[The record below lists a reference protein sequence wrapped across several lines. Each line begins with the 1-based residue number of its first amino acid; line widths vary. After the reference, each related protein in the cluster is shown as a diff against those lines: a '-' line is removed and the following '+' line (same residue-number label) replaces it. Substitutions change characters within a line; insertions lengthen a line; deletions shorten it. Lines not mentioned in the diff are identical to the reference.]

1 MKRLFP
7 QSIAGRLIALL
18 LCAIVVAQIATG
30 LLFYRERR
38 EVLSLLNR
46 EFLVGRTV
54 AMVRLVEGSP
64 VDLHD
69 SLVATASTRRLR
81 FWISDE
87 SFTNANAVL
96 GGKARQVRDGLMNA
110 LAPSQRQVLID
121 LSARKSDVRKHHD
134 RWSHGEGR
142 HKRKNW
148 RWRGGDA
155 DGLYLSVH
163 LESGRWLNLY
173 ADARAH
179 RFPLRGPW
187 LFSLLL
193 MAFAITVVV
202 IVMIRRITKPMKNLA
217 DAADR
222 LGRGESVAPLAVSG
236 PKEIQRTNRAF
247 NEMRERLVRFVDGRT
262 RTLAAISHDLRTPIT
277 SLRLRAEFV
286 DDEEIRAKIIETLD
300 EMQRMVEATLAFA
313 REESAEEETRSV
325 DIGDMIETVCREFDE
340 MGHELTCTISSPIQ
354 TRCRPTALKRAFRNL
369 VENAVT
375 YGKRAT
381 LTACRDGSDAVIRIV
396 DEGPGIPDD
405 KIEEVFEPF
414 ARLETS
420 RNRNTGGVGL
430 GLSIARSIVRNHGG
444 EITLDNLEPGGL
456 EVTIRFPV
464 A

>member
-46 EFLVGRTV
+46 EFLVGRIV
-54 AMVRLVEGSP
+54 AMVHLVEGSP
-64 VDLHD
+64 FELHD

-87 SFTNANAVL
+87 SFIDANGTIGRKAQQLRL
-96 GGKARQVRDGLMNA
+96 GLGNA
-110 LAPSQRQVLID
+110 LAPSQRTVRID
-121 LSARKSDVRKHHD
+121 LSARKSEVRKHHD
-134 RWSHGEGR
+134 RWSRGGER
-142 HKRKNW
+142 RKRKNW
-148 RWRGGDA
+148 RWRGGGTN
-155 DGLYLSVH
+155 GLYLSVQ
-163 LESGRWLNLY
+163 LASGRWLNLY
-173 ADARAH
+173 ADAHAH

-193 MAFAITVVV
+193 MALAITVIV

-222 LGRGESVAPLAVSG
+222 LGRGETVAPLAVSG
-236 PKEIQRTNRAF
+236 PREIQRTNHAF

-286 DDEEIRAKIIETLD
+286 DDEETRNKIIETLD

-313 REESAEEETRSV
+313 REESAEEETQSV
-325 DIGDMIETVCREFDE
+325 DIGELVKSICREFDE
-340 MGHELTCTISSPIQ
+340 IGHELTCTISSTIEG
-354 TRCRPTALKRAFRNL
+354 RCRPTALKRAIRNL
-369 VENAVT
+369 TENAVT

-381 LTACRDGSDAVIRIV
+381 LSADREGNDAVISIV
-396 DEGPGIPDD
+396 DEGPGIPAD
-405 KIEEVFEPF
+405 KTEDVFEPF

-444 EITLDNLEPGGL
+444 EISLKNLEQGGL
-456 EVTIRFPV
+456 EVIVRFPV